1 MKKMTMSLHELPL
14 GGWGTVD
21 SIQAEGI
28 TRRRMLDLGLVP
40 GTRVEAIRKS
50 PSGDPRAFRIR
61 GAVIAFREEE
71 ASKILINTVS
81 GVI

>member
-1 MKKMTMSLHELPL
+1 MEKATIRLHELPL
-14 GGWGTVD
+14 GSWGTVD
-21 SIQAEGI
+21 SIQAEGM

-61 GAVIAFREEE
+61 GAIIAFREEE
-71 ASKILINTVS
+71 ASKILIDTGL